1 MKFEIRN
8 LDGIRSLN
16 YNEGNNEIYFLKTE
30 YNGKKEKFK
39 IADAV
44 LEDNKLIYRFIEN
57 SKTSLF

>member
-39 IADAV
+39 RKFG
-44 LEDNKLIYRFIEN
+44 E
-57 SKTSLF
+57 